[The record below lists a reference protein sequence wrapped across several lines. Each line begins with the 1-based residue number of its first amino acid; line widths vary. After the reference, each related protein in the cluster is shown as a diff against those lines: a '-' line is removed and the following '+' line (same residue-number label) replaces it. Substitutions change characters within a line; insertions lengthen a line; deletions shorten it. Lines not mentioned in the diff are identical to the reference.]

1 MLSVARM
8 MLAGANSGEGEPE
21 ARRAKEL
28 VTAGWLLLEAAAALL
43 HESRRMDEVVQ
54 ARKAS
59 LAPDRCPVT
68 DRPGRSIDRPT
79 PRGACS
85 KTCALDP

>member
-1 MLSVARM
+1 MLFERGGRDPNEREEKAMLSVARM

-28 VTAGWLLLEAAAALL
+28 VTAGRLLLEAAAALL

-59 LAPDRCPVT
+59 LAPDPL
-68 DRPGRSIDRPT
+68 PSN
-79 PRGACS
+79 
-85 KTCALDP
+85 